1 MIISGDDPVSK
12 GPQRFEV
19 FTGAGKRRDWSDA
32 QKASIVAECWPGGER
47 VTAVARRHALDPS
60 QIYGWR
66 KELVRRCKDPG
77 IPFPTALERQAPAFV
92 PAVIAPDD
100 TPEPAPD
107 PVRSRRRRRA
117 EPAAIELEIGGALVR
132 IGSSADADTI
142 AAVITALRASR

>member
-1 MIISGDDPVSK
+1 MIISGDDAVSK

-47 VTAVARRHALDPS
+47 VAAVARRHALDPS

-66 KELVRRCKDPG
+66 KELVRRCKDHGVAVPV
-77 IPFPTALERQAPAFV
+77 ALEQQAPAFV
-92 PAVIAPDD
+92 PVKIAPDD
-100 TPEPAPD
+100 TPDPAPD
-107 PVRSRRRRRA
+107 AGRSHRRRRA
-117 EPAAIELEIGGALVR
+117 KPAPIELEIGGALVR

>member
-19 FTGAGKRRDWSDA
+19 FTGAGKRRDWSDV

-47 VTAVARRHALDPS
+47 VSDVARRHALDPS

-66 KELVRRCKDPG
+66 KELVRRCKDHGSAVPVV
-77 IPFPTALERQAPAFV
+77 LEPQAPAFV

-107 PVRSRRRRRA
+107 YVRSRRRRRA
-117 EPAAIELEIGGALVR
+117 EPAAIELEISGSLVR